1 MSCTSSLVSHDAL
14 GSGDDCGAQALH
26 DLGHI
31 FAVGVNA
38 QTRLGNAL
46 QAVDDR
52 STIFLILEGQGDN
65 TLLAVVG
72 DFHTLD
78 VALINQDLAD
88 CLLQVG
94 SRNVHGR
101 VFGSAGVADASEQV
115 RDRIG
120 DLHATNLLRL

>member
-1 MSCTSSLVSHDAL
+1 MSCASSLVSHDAL

-72 DFHTLD
+72 GQTRTHCRQSD
-78 VALINQDLAD
+78 VDTSQIQGIIIYQIDVNK
-88 CLLQVG
+88 
-94 SRNVHGR
+94 
-101 VFGSAGVADASEQV
+101 E
-115 RDRIG
+115 
-120 DLHATNLLRL
+120 